1 MQGLFRIR
9 KPFILFVMC
18 LALGCSSS
26 TSNQTPE
33 ALNGRLEAALALTD
47 TGKRDGALVKVA
59 EDAASAGQAEVVKK
73 ALSRVTDIGKRDD
86 AAENC
91 ALKLAKA
98 GKGAEAA
105 DVAKTITDSGKRD
118 STLSKLAK
126 G

>member
-1 MQGLFRIR
+1 MHEVIR
-9 KPFILFVMC
+9 CQAIGILTALC

-33 ALNGRLEAALALTD
+33 ALNGRLEAALALID
-47 TGKRDGALVKVA
+47 ANNRDSALVKVA
-59 EDAASAGQAEVVKK
+59 EDAASAGQADVVKK
-73 ALSRVTDIGKRDD
+73 SLSRVTDIGKKDD

-98 GKGAEAA
+98 GKGTEAA
-105 DVAKTITDSGKRD
+105 EVAKSIVDSGKRD
-118 STLSKLAK
+118 STLGKLAK